1 MTHAASFALAF
12 TLIVGGTGLAG
23 CSKTETKT
31 SGGGGGAAAAGPAGG
46 PSFAAW
52 DLPGKAKAWQG
63 SWLVKENGSVQA
75 WTITGDKVE
84 TWDGKEAKTFTL
96 KVTAPCA
103 AEFVSANG
111 MAFPYKFT
119 VVDGKL
125 QKREAAGY
133 RKGAEVLFCDGAGD
147 FYTVDA
153 AGACTLW
160 KAEGFGSKATLVKS
174 PGTCG
179 IKPGAKGGEV
189 FFHEGTN
196 AGEFEIRGDAIL
208 ARTSFETEAVA
219 GDHAAAKAARDAK

>member
-1 MTHAASFALAF
+1 MTSTSSIALSFALILGA
-12 TLIVGGTGLAG
+12 TGATA
-23 CSKTETKT
+23 CSKKST
-31 SGGGGGAAAAGPAGG
+31 GQAGG
-46 PSFAAW
+46 SGATATVPGGLSFAAW
-52 DLPGKAKAWQG
+52 DQAGKAKAWQG

-84 TWDGKEAKTFTL
+84 TWDGKDAKTYTL

-103 AEFVSANG
+103 AEFVAANG
-111 MAFPYKFT
+111 MALMFKFAA
-119 VVDGKL
+119 VDGKL

-147 FYTVDA
+147 YYTVDA

-160 KAEGFGSKATLVKS
+160 KQEGFGSQATLTKT

-179 IKPGAKGGEV
+179 IKPNAKGGEV

-208 ARTSFETEAVA
+208 ASTSFETEPVA